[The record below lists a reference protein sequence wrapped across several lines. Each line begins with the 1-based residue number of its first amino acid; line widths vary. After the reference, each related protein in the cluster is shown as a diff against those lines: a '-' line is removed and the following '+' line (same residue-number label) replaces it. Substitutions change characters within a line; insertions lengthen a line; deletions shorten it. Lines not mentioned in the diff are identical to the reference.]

1 MSVINI
7 QKSSEAIST
16 FEENLLENLGKK
28 KLVPNLALDNLNT
41 EKDTAL
47 PTFLNSSMQPDDKK
61 STFRN

>member
-47 PTFLNSSMQPDDKK
+47 PTFLNSTVQPDDKK